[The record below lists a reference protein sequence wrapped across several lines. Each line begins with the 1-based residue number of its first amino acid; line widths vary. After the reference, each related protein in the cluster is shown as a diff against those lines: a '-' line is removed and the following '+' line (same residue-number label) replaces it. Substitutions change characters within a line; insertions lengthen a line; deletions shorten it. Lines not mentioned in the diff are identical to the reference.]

1 MTTVD
6 KNFNQG
12 YCKNMEGSSKVF
24 IIKAQGVISPERN
37 VSKDLVYTMMKLG
50 LNVTAG
56 TANSSIC
63 DLLPNRP
70 TGIKINTIGGLKLS
84 TRPETALALAKVLE
98 EEGVKPNNIIIWD
111 RTNRELKE
119 AGFKLNNDRNHINVY
134 GTDTSG
140 VGYDRELTSHLNIG
154 SLFSTIQSKQ
164 ISNSISL
171 ALLKDH
177 GLAGIT
183 AGMKN
188 YYGAVHNPN
197 KYHDF
202 NCDPFVAELFHT
214 DPVKKKHKLSIIDCL
229 EVQYH
234 RGPSFHP
241 TWLEKSE
248 SLIFGLDPVAVDYVG
263 WQMIERFR
271 EKKGVPS
278 LKEETREPSYLKT
291 AEKLGLGYS
300 DPEKIEIIEKE
311 I

>member
-1 MTTVD
+1 
-6 KNFNQG
+6 
-12 YCKNMEGSSKVF
+12 MEGPTKVF
-24 IIKAQGVISPERN
+24 IIKAHGVISQERTVN
-37 VSKDLVYTMMKLG
+37 SDIVYNMMKFGINLA
-50 LNVTAG
+50 AG
-56 TANSSIC
+56 TLDSSISK
-63 DLLPNRP
+63 LLPNTS
-70 TGIKINTIGGLKLS
+70 TGIKINTIGGFKLS
-84 TRPETALALAKVLE
+84 TRPETALALAKVLQE
-98 EEGVKPNNIIIWD
+98 LGIKPNNIIIWD

-119 AGFKLNNDRNHINVY
+119 AGFKLNKNQAHINIF

-140 VGYDRELTSHLNIG
+140 IGYDRELTSHLNIG
-154 SLFSTIQSKQ
+154 SLFSTIQSRQ
-164 ISNSISL
+164 IANSISL

-214 DPVKKKHKLSIIDCL
+214 DHIKKKHKLSILDCL

-248 SLIFGLDPVAVDYVG
+248 SLILGLDPVAVDYVG

-271 EKKGVPS
+271 ATKGLPS
-278 LKEETREPSYLKT
+278 LKEETREPSYLKS
-291 AEKLGLGYS
+291 AEKLGLGYA
-300 DPEKIEIIEKE
+300 DPKKIEIVEKE

>member
-1 MTTVD
+1 
-6 KNFNQG
+6 
-12 YCKNMEGSSKVF
+12 MEGSSKVF
-24 IIKAQGVISPERN
+24 IIKARGVISPERN
-37 VSKDLVYTMMKLG
+37 ISSDIIYKMMKSG
-50 LNVTAG
+50 LNLTAD
-56 TANSSIC
+56 NERSSIP
-63 DLLPNRP
+63 DLLPNNP

-84 TRPETALALAKVLE
+84 TKPEVALALAKVLQE
-98 EEGVKPNNIIIWD
+98 LGIKPNNLIIWD

-119 AGFKLNNDRNHINVY
+119 AGFKLNNDRIHVNVC

-140 VGYDRELTSHLNIG
+140 IGYDRELTSHLNIG
-154 SLFSTIQSKQ
+154 SLFSVIQSKQ
-164 ISNSISL
+164 ISHSISL

-214 DPVKKKHKLSIIDCL
+214 DHIKRKHKLSILDCL

-241 TWLEKSE
+241 AWLERSE
-248 SLIFGLDPVAVDYVG
+248 CLIFGSDPVAVDYVG

-271 EKKGVPS
+271 EKKGLPS
-278 LKEETREPSYLKT
+278 LKEEARDPSYLIT
-291 AEKLGLGYS
+291 AEKLGLGHT
-300 DPEKIEIIEKE
+300 DPRKIEIIEKE